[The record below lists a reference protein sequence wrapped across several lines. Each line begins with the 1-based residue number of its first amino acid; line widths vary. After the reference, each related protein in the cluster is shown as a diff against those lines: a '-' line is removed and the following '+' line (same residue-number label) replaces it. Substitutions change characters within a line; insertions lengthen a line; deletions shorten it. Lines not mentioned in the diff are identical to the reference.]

1 MIFPESVKV
10 VRAPVVDS
18 GYGSLERDWD
28 NATRTAVAFGVIVQA
43 SESTEDF
50 TVGRS
55 PVITHMRLITPPGK
69 DIDLL
74 RTDRVEWGGAD
85 WDVDGE
91 VARHKRPSTG
101 LFHHLE
107 ATLKRPKG

>member
-1 MIFPESVKV
+1 MKYPETVKV
-10 VRAPVVDS
+10 VRAPVIDS
-18 GYGSLERDWD
+18 GYGGKERDWD
-28 NATRTAVAFGVIVQA
+28 NATRTMVSFGVIVQP

-69 DIDLL
+69 DVDLL
-74 RTDRVEWGGAD
+74 RSDRVEWSGAD

-91 VARHKRPSTG
+91 VARHMRPSTG
-101 LFHHLE
+101 AFHHLE
-107 ATLKRPKG
+107 ATLKRAVG